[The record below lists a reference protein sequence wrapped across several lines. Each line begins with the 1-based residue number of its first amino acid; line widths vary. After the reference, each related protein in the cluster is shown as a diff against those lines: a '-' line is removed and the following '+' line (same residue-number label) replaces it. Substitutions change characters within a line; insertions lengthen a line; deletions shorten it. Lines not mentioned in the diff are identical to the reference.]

1 MYFIDD
7 FSGKSRIFT
16 HPSQITAIISLYLIR
31 VLGKVTFFKEKIEY
45 EEHCFNSAE
54 AEAIR

>member
-7 FSGKSRIFT
+7 FSEKNRIFT
-16 HPSQITAIISLYLIR
+16 HSSQTTVIMSLYLIR
-31 VLGKVTFFKEKIEY
+31 VLGKVTSFKEKIEY

>member
-1 MYFIDD
+1 LYFIDD
-7 FSGKSRIFT
+7 FSGKRHIFT
-16 HPSQITAIISLYLIR
+16 DPSQIAVIISLYLIR
-31 VLGKVTFFKEKIEY
+31 LPGKVTSFKEKIEY